1 MISNTNIFFVVEN
14 SLQLLRTAHQ
24 KNLEDADMEIE
35 NFKTELG
42 TIILMKTMGEI
53 KQMKSLSDP
62 FEKTVHELN
71 MTVKETLQKPDEG
84 TYSLINSFFILTI
97 HFFNSNISLL
107 FSSLTLFL
115 CLPSFY
121 LFSYIV
127 NLIRI
132 SYSGCWIQNLRIR
145 M

>member
-1 MISNTNIFFVVEN
+1 MILNTNIFFVVEN
-14 SLQLLRTAHQ
+14 SLQLLRAAHQ
-24 KNLEDADMEIE
+24 KNLEDAEMEIE
-35 NFKTELG
+35 NLKMELG
-42 TIILMKTMGEI
+42 PSILKKTMGEI
-53 KQMKSLSDP
+53 KQMKSLSDSV
-62 FEKTVHELN
+62 EKTVHELN

-84 TYSLINSFFILTI
+84 IYSLINSFLILTI

-107 FSSLTLFL
+107 FSSLTFFL
-115 CLPSFY
+115 SLLSIY